1 MTHLGCPYWELCVA
15 MAQVLE
21 FTFRSSPGGERGDQV
36 LRARYGYRPA
46 KISYRAG
53 GRCCRS
59 SSPTQAGPDARALT
73 GERSGPMSNA
83 PTTLP
88 GWQTDRLAV
97 LLDALDGARTLTEV
111 SAPG

>member
-1 MTHLGCPYWELCVA
+1 
-15 MAQVLE
+15 
-21 FTFRSSPGGERGDQV
+21 
-36 LRARYGYRPA
+36 
-46 KISYRAG
+46 
-53 GRCCRS
+53 
-59 SSPTQAGPDARALT
+59 
-73 GERSGPMSNA
+73 MSNA